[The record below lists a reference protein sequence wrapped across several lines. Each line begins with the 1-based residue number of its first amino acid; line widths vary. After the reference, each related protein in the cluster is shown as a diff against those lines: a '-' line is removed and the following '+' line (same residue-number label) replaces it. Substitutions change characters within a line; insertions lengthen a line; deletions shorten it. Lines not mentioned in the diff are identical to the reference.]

1 MQTVLWPRN
10 LQIFYSVF
18 QMKIECI
25 FLKDYY
31 LLNGFTN
38 FFEFNKFMCL
48 QAFKLFDSE
57 ETGRIT
63 FANLKVSSVTSQ
75 LFSRSRKFSF
85 LDRA

>member
-1 MQTVLWPRN
+1 MQTALLPRN
-10 LQIFYSVF
+10 LQIFYSVIQWRQNVF
-18 QMKIECI
+18 FWKII
-25 FLKDYY
+25 LG
-31 LLNGFTN
+31 NGFNN

>member
-1 MQTVLWPRN
+1 MQTALLPRN
-10 LQIFYSVF
+10 LQIFYSVIQWRQNVF
-18 QMKIECI
+18 FWKII
-25 FLKDYY
+25 LG
-31 LLNGFTN
+31 NGFTN

-75 LFSRSRKFSF
+75 LFSKSRKFSF